1 MVKKIVLFSLFLINL
16 FVFSQSKK
24 LEDLSFSEIEKKIDS
39 LSSNANLQK
48 KIANFYLFKAKK
60 ENISEHITYAYRYL
74 SVINNDLKYADSA
87 IVEASKIR
95 TLNCYLSLF

>member
-1 MVKKIVLFSLFLINL
+1 MNAIMVKKIVLFSLFLINL

-48 KIANFYLFKAKK
+48 KKLPISICLKRKK
-60 ENISEHITYAYRYL
+60 KISLNILHMLIDTYQ
-74 SVINNDLKYADSA
+74 
-87 IVEASKIR
+87 
-95 TLNCYLSLF
+95 